1 MATTITWPGSSSFF
15 PGDTPFGLYDAD
27 TAFQEDADNIA
38 KWCAHRL
45 GYPTVDIELN
55 DIQFYACFEE
65 ATSEYSSQVNR
76 FNIKDNLL
84 SVQGAST
91 ASNLT
96 HRNVQSTGLNS
107 MISLAK
113 DYGSE
118 AGSGGNLTWY
128 TGSLQLSSSTQV
140 YDLTDSSSVTL
151 ESGTPGTTS
160 IEIKRIFYQ
169 SDPAINRYFDP
180 YLAGLDAFGWQNY
193 STGINYLMMPVYD
206 DLLRIQEIEFN
217 DTVRKSAYSFELTNT
232 RLRIFPTAQTGS
244 LYFQYIKTD
253 ERETQTLGTQHVT
266 SDFSNINYQFMD
278 YCAINSPGK
287 QWIRKYT
294 LALAKELLGE
304 IRSKYG
310 SIPSPAGEVS
320 LDGDTLRSEAAVEKE
335 NLIAQIRED
344 LESSSKRNM
353 FERQKEISEFQ
364 QETLNRVPLSIYI
377 G

>member
-27 TAFQEDADNIA
+27 TAFQEDADNLA
-38 KWCAHRL
+38 KWCAYRL

-76 FNIKDNLL
+76 SNIKDNLL
-84 SVQGAST
+84 SVQGVST

-96 HRNVQSTGLNS
+96 HRNVHSSGLNS
-107 MISLAK
+107 MIELAK

-118 AGSGGNLTWY
+118 AGSGGNITWY
-128 TGSLQLSSSTQV
+128 TGSLQLTSSTQV
-140 YDLTDSSSVTL
+140 YDLTDSSSVSF

-160 IEIKRIFYQ
+160 IELKRVFYQ
-169 SDPAINRYFDP
+169 AAPATNRYFDP

-193 STGINYLMMPVYD
+193 SSGVNYLMMPIYD
-206 DLLRIQEIEFN
+206 DLLRIQQIEFN
-217 DTVRKSAYSFELTNT
+217 DTVRKSAYSFEISNN
-232 RLRIFPTAQTGS
+232 RLRIFPAAQTGS

-253 ERETQTLGTQHVT
+253 DRKDQTIGTQHVT
-266 SDFSNINYQFMD
+266 SDFSNINYAFMD
-278 YCAINSPGK
+278 YCAINSPGR

-310 SIPSPAGEVS
+310 SIPSPSGEVT
-320 LDGDTLRSEAAVEKE
+320 LDGDTLRSEASVEKE
-335 NLIAQIRED
+335 NLIGQLRDD
-344 LESSSKRNM
+344 LDGASKRNM

-364 QETLNRVPLSIYI
+364 QETLNRVPLPLYI